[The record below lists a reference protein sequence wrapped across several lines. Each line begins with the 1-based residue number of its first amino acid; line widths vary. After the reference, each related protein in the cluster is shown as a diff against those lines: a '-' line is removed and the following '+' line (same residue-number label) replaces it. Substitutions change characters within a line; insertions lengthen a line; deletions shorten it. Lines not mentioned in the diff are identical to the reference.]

1 MLSERRQ
8 DMSQSR
14 LVLLKQMADGIAAE
28 FGPNCEV
35 VVHDLSRR
43 HVNNS
48 IVYIVNGNISGRQI
62 GDGASRA
69 VLRALKK
76 GAEEL
81 KDSYAYLTRTDS
93 GRIMKSSTMYIK
105 DEDGNPKYA
114 LGINFDITNLVAFE
128 GTIKSLTGSVNE
140 TGSGD
145 SDSDH
150 IPKDVNTLLDELIQ
164 QSVELVGVPV
174 PFMTKDDKIKAINF
188 LNDTG
193 AFLITK
199 SGDKVS
205 KFFGISKYTL
215 YSYVNIN
222 K

>member
-1 MLSERRQ
+1 
-8 DMSQSR
+8 MSQTN
-14 LVLLKQMADGIAAE
+14 LVLLKQIADGIAAE
-28 FGPNCEV
+28 FGSSCEV
-35 VVHDLSRR
+35 VVHDLSRS
-43 HVNNS
+43 HVNSS

-76 GAEEL
+76 GAGEL

-105 DEDGNPKYA
+105 DEDGNPRYA
-114 LGINFDITNLVAFE
+114 LGINFDITNLIAFE
-128 GTIKSLTGSVNE
+128 GSIKSLTGSI
-140 TGSGD
+140 D
-145 SDSDH
+145 SASDSEKAGSDH
-150 IPKDVNTLLDELIQ
+150 IPKDVNALLDELIQ

-174 PFMTKDDKIKAINF
+174 PFMTKEDKIKAINF
-188 LNDTG
+188 LNDAG